1 MLDRLRLQLLFDLR
15 IPRASAGGVCQLWV
29 CILENNISAIQQEL
43 FPLCVMLYPRLK
55 VRWELVRQLI
65 HLLGVEVR
73 SYLEPAQAQQYALYY
88 QALWSMFSPE
98 VFPDSES

>member
-1 MLDRLRLQLLFDLR
+1 MFQ
-15 IPRASAGGVCQLWV
+15 VYLWV
-29 CILENNISAIQQEL
+29 CVLENNISAIQQEL

-65 HLLGVEVR
+65 HLLGAEVR
-73 SYLEPAQAQQYALYY
+73 SYLEPSQAKYYAPYY

-98 VFPDSES
+98 IFPDSDDG